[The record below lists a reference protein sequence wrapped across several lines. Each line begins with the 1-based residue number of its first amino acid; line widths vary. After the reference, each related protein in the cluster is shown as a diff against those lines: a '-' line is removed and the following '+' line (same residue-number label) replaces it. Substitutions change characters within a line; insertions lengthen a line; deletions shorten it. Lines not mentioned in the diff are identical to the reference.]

1 MTTLLRDDVNK
12 MMLRNLFFRFSD
24 VSERHL
30 FFCAESGNIFSLWPF
45 IVDDYNV
52 EF

>member
-1 MTTLLRDDVNK
+1 MMVRYFLSTLV
-12 MMLRNLFFRFSD
+12 MVQVAIYFVSFFPNQ
-24 VSERHL
+24 
-30 FFCAESGNIFSLWPF
+30 ESIFSFWPF

>member
-1 MTTLLRDDVNK
+1 MMVRYFLSTLV
-12 MMLRNLFFRFSD
+12 MVQVAIYFVFFPNQ
-24 VSERHL
+24 
-30 FFCAESGNIFSLWPF
+30 ESIFSFWPF

>member
-1 MTTLLRDDVNK
+1 MFRTAIY
-12 MMLRNLFFRFSD
+12 FFVLNR
-24 VSERHL
+24 E
-30 FFCAESGNIFSLWPF
+30 NIFSLWPF